1 MGCLSLRNLVV
12 ELGNIE
18 TLLRVTYL
26 IPVDIW
32 ITFPHRKY
40 RFNLAML
47 EILEVIGRLIMSC
60 SLGHVRLLCDGRYGL
75 ELRQSRV
82 NLPQECDN
90 LMGALDLMRRDMCRW
105 QMQDLKSRWKCIEVF
120 TLLHKGGRS
129 EAMPTQIRHVRRT
142 CICTHAK
149 VNTDVRTNGCMITD
163 SESICIWYDFA
174 YMP

>member
-1 MGCLSLRNLVV
+1 MKMFSMMGCLSLRNLVV

-18 TLLRVTYL
+18 NLLRVTYL
-26 IPVDIW
+26 ILVDIW

-47 EILEVIGRLIMSC
+47 EILGVIGRLIMSC

-90 LMGALDLMRRDMCRW
+90 LMGALDLMQKRTISQKAEARHV
-105 QMQDLKSRWKCIEVF
+105 QMANA
-120 TLLHKGGRS
+120 RS
-129 EAMPTQIRHVRRT
+129 EV
-142 CICTHAK
+142 
-149 VNTDVRTNGCMITD
+149 
-163 SESICIWYDFA
+163 
-174 YMP
+174 